1 MGAKNRLPHDH
12 GNSLDA
18 ILKKMPGVENFSD
31 AAATFQQLCDTT
43 RLRIFWIICHS
54 EECVSNIAAAVEMT
68 DAAVSHHLRTLK
80 MHGLIKNRRVGKEV
94 HYSIAENDKAQLA
107 HQMLDDYF
115 RICCPAAHRK
125 RDSKT

>member
-1 MGAKNRLPHDH
+1 MAKKKALPHDH
-12 GNSLDA
+12 GDNLDV
-18 ILKKMPGVENFSD
+18 ILRRMPDTENFSE

-43 RLRIFWIICHS
+43 RLRIFWLICHS
-54 EECVSNIAAAVEMT
+54 EECVSNLAAAVEMS

-94 HYSIAENDKAQLA
+94 HYSMADNDRARLA

-115 RICCPAAHRK
+115 HMSCPGCNL
-125 RDSKT
+125 